1 VRLNEE
7 IEELKK
13 RIEQEKTQRED
24 GLNILKNELAHA
36 VKMEKEKDNQA
47 KVERRKEKEKL
58 KRRNQKRLLREQK
71 EQIQNVIESIMQQD
85 ANKIEKL
92 LENKTA
98 EIKKI

>member
-47 KVERRKEKEKL
+47 KVERRKEKEK
-58 KRRNQKRLLREQK
+58 
-71 EQIQNVIESIMQQD
+71 
-85 ANKIEKL
+85 
-92 LENKTA
+92 
-98 EIKKI
+98 IKKKKSKKTIERTKRTNPKCH